1 MDIKLNK
8 NSINSIQPSFRAR
21 LQLRGN
27 ISLLDNNGVKCLS
40 KTIDKIGSKTDI
52 IDINLPEK
60 FSKNKANVTIAG
72 YVNGALEQFSVSIE
86 KNNVLNGIISCLQN
100 AKKLFP
106 KTKSTAKAKNTSP
119 KEIINALVDDKKFNE
134 KLAEL
139 VEAQSDLSKIEKLSE
154 KLDDLKKC
162 YDKKLLKLEDEK
174 LSKKTENISEEMAK
188 AILERI
194 DNNGYLEYRLARCVE
209 HALNK
214 DDMAYWFADK
224 IARKICD
231 RDGCRMYA
239 KWFK

>member
-86 KNNVLNGIISCLQN
+86 KNNVLNGIVSCLQN

-106 KTKSTAKAKNTSP
+106 KAKSTAKAKTTSP

-139 VEAQSDLSKIEKLSE
+139 VEAQSDLSKIEKL
-154 KLDDLKKC
+154 
-162 YDKKLLKLEDEK
+162 
-174 LSKKTENISEEMAK
+174 
-188 AILERI
+188 
-194 DNNGYLEYRLARCVE
+194 
-209 HALNK
+209 
-214 DDMAYWFADK
+214 
-224 IARKICD
+224 
-231 RDGCRMYA
+231 
-239 KWFK
+239 FKHTN